1 MLSYDPNR
9 RKGGERSDEA
19 EEYVL
24 LFYACVCCALLVAAA
39 RLERQRQAAQC
50 APPAFLLRKTSSGCD
65 PACGG
70 KEKGMIQ
77 VDHAVKTFEDGKQAV
92 HALRDV
98 SLKVEK
104 GDIYGIVGFSGA
116 GKSTLLRLVNGLEK
130 PDSGSVAVAGQDLS
144 GLNQKALLL
153 LRRKIGMVFQQFN
166 LLEGKTV
173 RHNVSIP
180 LLLAGT
186 PKKEIEV
193 RVKEVLRFVELEDKE
208 NAYVSQLSGGQKQRV
223 GIARALATAPHILLC
238 DEATSALDPQTT
250 ESILR
255 LLQRVNREMGVTIL
269 LITHQMQVI
278 QMICNKV
285 AVMEYGRIVEE
296 GSVLSVFGTPKE
308 EVTRRFVRTVINDQI
323 PEKFISVVRNE
334 TRNQQVE
341 LLKFI
346 GDSVKEP
353 LIANLCRMEGLEV
366 NILGATIQEMQG
378 SVMSVFILQLIGEDA
393 LIDQAEDKIDQA
405 GALRERM
412 VFQA

>member
-1 MLSYDPNR
+1 
-9 RKGGERSDEA
+9 
-19 EEYVL
+19 
-24 LFYACVCCALLVAAA
+24 
-39 RLERQRQAAQC
+39 
-50 APPAFLLRKTSSGCD
+50 
-65 PACGG
+65 
-70 KEKGMIQ
+70 MIQ
-77 VDHAVKTFEDGKQAV
+77 IEHAVKTFDGGKQTV

-98 SLKVEK
+98 SLRVEK

-130 PDSGSVAVAGQDLS
+130 PDSGSVVVAGQDLAK
-144 GLNQKALLL
+144 LDKKALLL

-173 RHNVSIP
+173 KHNVSIP
-180 LLLAGT
+180 LLLAGV
-186 PKKEIEV
+186 PKKEIEG

-223 GIARALATAPHILLC
+223 GIARALATAPDILLC

-278 QMICNKV
+278 QLICNKV

-296 GSVLSVFGTPKE
+296 GSVLSVFGTPRE

-323 PEKFISVVRNE
+323 PEKFISVVRE
-334 TRNQQVE
+334 EKRNQRVE

-346 GDSVKEP
+346 GDSVREP

-378 SVMSVFILQLIGEDA
+378 SVMSVFILQLIGGNE
-393 LIDQAEDKIDQA
+393 LIRSAEEKIDAA

-412 VFQA
+412 AITA

>member
-1 MLSYDPNR
+1 
-9 RKGGERSDEA
+9 
-19 EEYVL
+19 
-24 LFYACVCCALLVAAA
+24 
-39 RLERQRQAAQC
+39 
-50 APPAFLLRKTSSGCD
+50 
-65 PACGG
+65 
-70 KEKGMIQ
+70 MIQ
-77 VDHAVKTFEDGKQAV
+77 VDHAVKTFEDGRQEV

-98 SLKVEK
+98 SLRVEK

-116 GKSTLLRLVNGLEK
+116 GKSTLLRLVNGLER
-130 PDSGSVAVAGQDLS
+130 PDSGSVIVSGQDLS
-144 GLNQKALLL
+144 KLSPKDLLR

-173 RHNVSIP
+173 RHNVSMP
-180 LLLAGT
+180 LLLAGA
-186 PKKEIEV
+186 PRKEIDQ

-223 GIARALATAPHILLC
+223 GIARALATRPDILLC

-250 ESILR
+250 ESIL
-255 LLQRVNREMGVTIL
+255 LLLKKVNREMGVTIL

-278 QMICNKV
+278 QMICSKV

-296 GSVLSVFGTPKE
+296 GSVLSVFGTPRE
-308 EVTRRFVRTVINDQI
+308 EVTKRFVRTVINDQV

-334 TRNQQVE
+334 RRNQRVE

-346 GDSVKEP
+346 GDAVKEP
-353 LIANLCRMEGLEV
+353 LIANLCRMAGLEV

-378 SVMSVFILQLIGEDA
+378 SVMSVFILQLIGDDA
-393 LIDQAEDKIDQA
+393 MIAQAEAKIDEA

-412 VFQA
+412 VFEA

>member
-1 MLSYDPNR
+1 
-9 RKGGERSDEA
+9 
-19 EEYVL
+19 
-24 LFYACVCCALLVAAA
+24 
-39 RLERQRQAAQC
+39 
-50 APPAFLLRKTSSGCD
+50 
-65 PACGG
+65 
-70 KEKGMIQ
+70 MIQ
-77 VDHAVKTFEDGKQAV
+77 IDHAVKTFADGKQAV

-98 SLKVEK
+98 SLTVEK

-130 PDSGSVAVAGQDLS
+130 PDSGSVTVAGQDLS
-144 GLNQKALLL
+144 GLNHKELLL

-186 PKKEIEV
+186 PKKEIEA
-193 RVKEVLRFVELEDKE
+193 RVKEVLRFVELEEKE

-223 GIARALATAPHILLC
+223 GIARALATSPDILLC

-296 GSVLSVFGTPKE
+296 GAVLSVFGIPREK
-308 EVTRRFVRTVINDQI
+308 VTRRFVRTVINDRI

-334 TRNQQVE
+334 TRNQRVE

-393 LIDQAEDKIDQA
+393 LIDRAEIQIDGA

>member
-1 MLSYDPNR
+1 
-9 RKGGERSDEA
+9 
-19 EEYVL
+19 
-24 LFYACVCCALLVAAA
+24 
-39 RLERQRQAAQC
+39 
-50 APPAFLLRKTSSGCD
+50 
-65 PACGG
+65 
-70 KEKGMIQ
+70 MIQ
-77 VDHAVKTFEDGKQAV
+77 IDHAVKTFADGKQAV

-98 SLKVEK
+98 SLTVEK

-130 PDSGSVAVAGQDLS
+130 PDSGSVTVAGQDLS
-144 GLNQKALLL
+144 GLNHKELLL

-186 PKKEIEV
+186 PKKEIEA
-193 RVKEVLRFVELEDKE
+193 RVKEVLRFVELEEKE

-223 GIARALATAPHILLC
+223 GIARALATSPDILLC

-278 QMICNKV
+278 QQICNKV

-296 GSVLSVFGTPKE
+296 GAVLSVFGTPKE
-308 EVTRRFVRTVINDQI
+308 EVTKRFVRTVINDRI
-323 PEKFISVVRNE
+323 PDKFISVVRNE
-334 TRNQQVE
+334 TRNQRVE

-393 LIDQAEDKIDQA
+393 LIDRAEIQIDGA

>member
-1 MLSYDPNR
+1 
-9 RKGGERSDEA
+9 
-19 EEYVL
+19 
-24 LFYACVCCALLVAAA
+24 
-39 RLERQRQAAQC
+39 
-50 APPAFLLRKTSSGCD
+50 
-65 PACGG
+65 
-70 KEKGMIQ
+70 MIQ
-77 VDHAVKTFEDGKQAV
+77 IDHAVKTFTDGKQAV

-98 SLKVEK
+98 SLRVEK

-130 PDSGSVAVAGQDLS
+130 PDSGRVTVAGQDLS

-153 LRRKIGMVFQQFN
+153 IRRKIGMVFQQFN

-186 PKKEIEV
+186 PKKEIEA
-193 RVKEVLRFVELEDKE
+193 RVKEVLRFVELEEKE

-223 GIARALATAPHILLC
+223 GIARALATSPDILLC

-278 QMICNKV
+278 QLICNKV

-296 GSVLSVFGTPKE
+296 GAVLSVFGTPREK
-308 EVTRRFVRTVINDQI
+308 VTRRFVRTVINDRI

-334 TRNQQVE
+334 TRNQRVE

-393 LIDQAEDKIDQA
+393 LIDRAEIQIDGA